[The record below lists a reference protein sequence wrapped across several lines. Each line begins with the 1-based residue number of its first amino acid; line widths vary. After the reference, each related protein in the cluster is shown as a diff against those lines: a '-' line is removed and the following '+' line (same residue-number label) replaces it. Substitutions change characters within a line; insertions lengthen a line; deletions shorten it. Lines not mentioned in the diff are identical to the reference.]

1 VFLCAFVNEGFSF
14 HVKNTRTRNKVM
26 NSLEYFGVD
35 DISQI
40 PSKGVGAPKLPRESI
55 PDSFDWRNVDGVR
68 YATPSKTQQ
77 VPHICGSC
85 WAFAATGSLSD
96 RVRIAAKG
104 TPIDINLSPQ
114 TLLNCH
120 TDAGDCNGG
129 NSLAAYISVYESDTG
144 ITDETCTPY
153 EGVDYTNWGES
164 DCADRMCKTHDLYGQ
179 SYWVNGSRVFVDSY
193 GTVDATD
200 LDALMSEVYAAGPIA
215 CYMYAH
221 SDSFED
227 YTGGIITD
235 DTAYDGITHVVSL
248 VGWGTDTDLGLDYW
262 VVRNSFGTYWGEQGY
277 YRVERGINAFNM
289 ETGVC
294 EWATPTQ
301 DSVDAIVASAALS

>member
-1 VFLCAFVNEGFSF
+1 
-14 HVKNTRTRNKVM
+14 
-26 NSLEYFGVD
+26 
-35 DISQI
+35 
-40 PSKGVGAPKLPRESI
+40 
-55 PDSFDWRNVDGVR
+55 
-68 YATPSKTQQ
+68 
-77 VPHICGSC
+77 
-85 WAFAATGSLSD
+85 
-96 RVRIAAKG
+96 
-104 TPIDINLSPQ
+104 LSPQ

-129 NSLAAYISVYESDTG
+129 NSLAAYISVAESDTG
-144 ITDETCTPY
+144 ITDDTCTPY
-153 EGVDYTNWGES
+153 EGVDYSNWGES

-179 SYWVNGSRVFVDSY
+179 SYWVNGSRVFVENY
-193 GTVDATD
+193 GTTDATD
-200 LDALMSEVYAAGPIA
+200 LDALMSEVYTNGPIA

-235 DTAYDGITHVVSL
+235 ATQYPGITHVVVL
-248 VGWGTDTDLGLDYW
+248 VGWGHDDATNLDYW
-262 VVRNSFGTYWGEQGY
+262 VVRNSFGTYWGEQGF

-301 DSVDAIVASAALS
+301 DSVDALIASAAIA